1 MLVTGAAGSGKTSL
15 KYRLFGKEL
24 PTVRC
29 STALAE
35 AAIRAISREIVGTDL
50 TGWFKVTPDELMAM
64 LGGALKAGVP
74 MEENMLQSG
83 TPEAVIHEQ
92 PTNVSTT
99 EENKLS
105 IMADHPVDKS
115 PKATLKTAEAAVY
128 KQPTKDST
136 TTTGYSKQSEGNH
149 HFVVSSPLHLAETS
163 VASPHANT
171 ISVPAQAS
179 SSKGELVQLV
189 EKSKGS
195 KRFLE
200 LQWIHFIDSGGQPQF
215 HEVLP
220 AFIRNTT
227 ATIFVMKLSERL
239 DEHPMIEYYDINGQ
253 ICGKPYR
260 HALSND
266 QMLQC
271 CIRTIHS
278 QQSTKEGKHKTLVV
292 GTHRDLESLCS
303 ESQAEKN
310 KKLVDI
316 LTPSLQDHLVFY
328 HPFTDVI
335 FPINA
340 KSPNKQ
346 DHQVCDTIRKQIE
359 NKKCAPPHKIP
370 IGWFLLEQD
379 IIELAKGGV
388 ISKKECLSIAALLNI
403 NAAALKAAL
412 EYFDNLNIFLYYPS
426 VLSEVVFS
434 NPQILLNKVTEL
446 VHFSYSL
453 RSDSPPIAV
462 EGKWRQFSDKG
473 IVKREMFQDDRFSAH
488 YIPDLFTPTDLI
500 KLLQHLLIIAP
511 LSSTE
516 YFMPSLLQMITP
528 EEVNK
533 QLPPLSSAAAP
544 LLVHFPAGC
553 AQNGVFCAL
562 IVYLISVSGW
572 KFARGRTPY
581 CVSRNC
587 ICFQLPGKPA
597 CITLVDSFA
606 YFELHVKAPNTMY
619 PELCPMIRVAIFSGL
634 KAAAESLNYNNSTPV
649 PAFVCNCS
657 SSPHAATFD
666 DQGRYM
672 ICTTSTNYP
681 PLTKQHTVWLQTLPS
696 SPVAEGMKQLVMS

>member
-1 MLVTGAAGSGKTSL
+1 MLVTGAASSGKTSL

-24 PTVRC
+24 LTVRC
-29 STALAE
+29 STAVAE

-83 TPEAVIHEQ
+83 KHGAAIHVQ

-115 PKATLKTAEAAVY
+115 PKPTLKTAEAAVY
-128 KQPTKDST
+128 KQPTKAST

-149 HFVVSSPLHLAETS
+149 HFVVSSPLHLPETS
-163 VASPHANT
+163 VASPHAKT

-189 EKSKGS
+189 EKSEGS

-253 ICGKPYR
+253 ICGKPYH

-310 KKLVDI
+310 RKLVDI

-328 HPFTDVI
+328 RPFTDVI

-340 KSPNKQ
+340 KSPNEQ

-379 IIELAKGGV
+379 IIKLAKGGV

-403 NAAALKAAL
+403 NAEALKAAL

-446 VHFSYSL
+446 VQFSYRL
-453 RSDSPPIAV
+453 GSDSPPVAV
-462 EGKWRQFSDKG
+462 EGKWRQFRDEG
-473 IVKREMFQDDRFSAH
+473 IIKREMFQDERFSAH
-488 YIPDLFTPTDLI
+488 YIDDLFTPAEII
-500 KLLQHLLIIAP
+500 KLFQHLLIIAP

-528 EEVNK
+528 EEVSK
-533 QLPPLSSAAAP
+533 LLPPPSSSAAP
-544 LLVHFPAGC
+544 LLVQFPAGC
-553 AQNGVFCAL
+553 AQNGFFCAL
-562 IVYLISVSGW
+562 VVYLLSECHW
-572 KFARGRTPY
+572 EFDF
-581 CVSRNC
+581 CFWLE
-587 ICFQLPGKPA
+587 IC
-597 CITLVDSFA
+597 
-606 YFELHVKAPNTMY
+606 
-619 PELCPMIRVAIFSGL
+619 
-634 KAAAESLNYNNSTPV
+634 
-649 PAFVCNCS
+649 
-657 SSPHAATFD
+657 
-666 DQGRYM
+666 
-672 ICTTSTNYP
+672 
-681 PLTKQHTVWLQTLPS
+681 
-696 SPVAEGMKQLVMS
+696 

>member
-35 AAIRAISREIVGTDL
+35 AAIRAISRQIVGTDL
-50 TGWFKVTPDELMAM
+50 TGWFEVTPDELMAM

-83 TPEAVIHEQ
+83 TPEAAIKEQ

-105 IMADHPVDKS
+105 IMADHQVDKS
-115 PKATLKTAEAAVY
+115 PKPTLKTAEAAVY

-136 TTTGYSKQSEGNH
+136 TTYSKQSEGNH
-149 HFVVSSPLHLAETS
+149 HLVVSSPLHLAETS

-189 EKSKGS
+189 EKSEGS

-271 CIRTIHS
+271 CIQTIHS

-310 KKLVDI
+310 RKLVDI

-340 KSPNKQ
+340 KSPNEQ
-346 DHQVCDTIRKQIE
+346 DHQVCDTIRKQI
-359 NKKCAPPHKIP
+359 
-370 IGWFLLEQD
+370 
-379 IIELAKGGV
+379 
-388 ISKKECLSIAALLNI
+388 
-403 NAAALKAAL
+403 
-412 EYFDNLNIFLYYPS
+412 
-426 VLSEVVFS
+426 
-434 NPQILLNKVTEL
+434 
-446 VHFSYSL
+446 
-453 RSDSPPIAV
+453 
-462 EGKWRQFSDKG
+462 
-473 IVKREMFQDDRFSAH
+473 
-488 YIPDLFTPTDLI
+488 
-500 KLLQHLLIIAP
+500 
-511 LSSTE
+511 
-516 YFMPSLLQMITP
+516 
-528 EEVNK
+528 
-533 QLPPLSSAAAP
+533 
-544 LLVHFPAGC
+544 
-553 AQNGVFCAL
+553 
-562 IVYLISVSGW
+562 
-572 KFARGRTPY
+572 
-581 CVSRNC
+581 
-587 ICFQLPGKPA
+587 
-597 CITLVDSFA
+597 
-606 YFELHVKAPNTMY
+606 
-619 PELCPMIRVAIFSGL
+619 
-634 KAAAESLNYNNSTPV
+634 
-649 PAFVCNCS
+649 
-657 SSPHAATFD
+657 
-666 DQGRYM
+666 
-672 ICTTSTNYP
+672 
-681 PLTKQHTVWLQTLPS
+681 
-696 SPVAEGMKQLVMS
+696 